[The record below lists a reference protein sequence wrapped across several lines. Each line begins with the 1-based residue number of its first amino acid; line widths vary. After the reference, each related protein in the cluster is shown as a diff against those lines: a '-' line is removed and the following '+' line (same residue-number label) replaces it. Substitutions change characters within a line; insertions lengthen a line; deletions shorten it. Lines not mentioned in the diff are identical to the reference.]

1 MNTTGDSNSASCSDK
16 RREAPSSPQMSR
28 AFTPFAAGDEDVD
41 GRAKTSGSDAV
52 LWTAKPGH
60 DEIVRRRVHRFVV
73 AALAILVIS
82 GAVAAWV
89 VSLGPLPLA
98 QAREV
103 STTILDRNGKLLRAY
118 AMADGRWRLPVDA
131 RAGVDPTYLK
141 LLLAYEDRR
150 FRSHA
155 GVDPLALSRAA
166 LQFLTRGH
174 IVSGGSTITMQLA
187 RLMEPRRARSVYAKI
202 RQIVRAIEIERQMSK
217 QQILDLYLAMAPFGG
232 NLEGIRAASIAYF
245 GKEPKRLSLAE
256 SALLVALPQS
266 PETRRLD
273 RYPEAARAA
282 RDRVLDR
289 MVEDNVV
296 SAEDAVTA
304 KAAPVPRLRRP
315 MPILA
320 PHSADQAMASV
331 KDASVIE
338 LTLDSSL
345 QKSLEALA
353 RDRAIAL
360 GQNIS
365 VAILAVD
372 NASGDVL
379 ARVGSPDY
387 FDDRRAGQIDMTRAV
402 RSPGSTLKPFIYGLA
417 FEDGFVHPESL
428 IDDRPIRFGSYA
440 PENFDMTFQGT
451 VPVRRALQMS
461 LNVPAVALLDRVG
474 ASRLSSRLKQAGANL
489 VLPKDEAPGL
499 AMGLGGVG
507 ITLQDLVQLYSGL
520 ARLGNTRPLREIA
533 SLRDDARDP
542 LRLLDQVAAWQVG
555 NVLLGTPPPEN
566 GVHNRIAFKTG
577 TSYGYRDAWSV
588 GFDGRITIG
597 VWVGRPD
604 GAPAPG
610 IVGRTAAAPILFDAF
625 ARTGKLPTPLPKPP
639 KGSLVA
645 SNARLPLPLRRYR
658 PLGELVRTDGE
669 QAPHIQFPLNGSRI
683 DTTGADGAPF
693 SAMPVKVAGGV
704 LPMTMLVNGVSVGE
718 FDGRRQRMIDPPG
731 PGFARLTVIDAKGAA
746 DTVVIRV
753 Q

>member
-1 MNTTGDSNSASCSDK
+1 MSAAIAIASAVRSE
-16 RREAPSSPQMSR
+16 RRWRRIKLAGSVS
-28 AFTPFAAGDEDVD
+28 AAAG
-41 GRAKTSGSDAV
+41 
-52 LWTAKPGH
+52 L
-60 DEIVRRRVHRFVV
+60 
-73 AALAILVIS
+73 ILM
-82 GAVAAWV
+82 GAFAAWV
-89 VSLGPLPLA
+89 ISLGPLPLA
-98 QAREV
+98 QARQI
-103 STTILDRNGKLLRAY
+103 SMTIVDRNGKLLRAY

-131 RAGVDPTYLK
+131 KTGVDPGYLK

-155 GVDPLALSRAA
+155 GVDPLALGRAA
-166 LQFLTRGH
+166 FQLVTRGH

-187 RLMEPRRARSVYAKI
+187 RLMEPRRERSVYAKL
-202 RQIVRAIEIERQMSK
+202 RQMVRALEIERQLNK
-217 QQILDLYLAMAPFGG
+217 DQILDLYLTLAPFGG
-232 NLEGIRAASIAYF
+232 NLEGVRAASIAYF
-245 GKEPKRLSLAE
+245 GKEPKRLSSAE

-273 RYPEAARAA
+273 RYPDAARAA

-289 MVEDNVV
+289 MVEDGRVPE
-296 SAEDAVTA
+296 EDAVQA
-304 KAAPVPRLRRP
+304 KATPVPRLRKP

-320 PHSADQAMASV
+320 PHSADQAIATV
-331 KDASVIE
+331 KDAPVIA

-345 QKSLEALA
+345 QKVLEALA
-353 RDRAIAL
+353 RDRAVAL
-360 GQNIS
+360 GPNIS
-365 VAILAVD
+365 VAMIAVD
-372 NASGDVL
+372 NESGDVL
-379 ARVGSPDY
+379 ARIGSPDY
-387 FDDRRAGQIDMTRAV
+387 FDDRRAGQVDMTRAV

-417 FEDGFVHPESL
+417 FEDGFVHTESL

-451 VPVRRALQMS
+451 VSVRKALQLS
-461 LNVPAVALLDRVG
+461 LNVPAIALLDRVG

-507 ITLQDLVQLYSGL
+507 VTLQDLVQLYSGL
-520 ARLGNTRPLREIA
+520 ARLGTTRPLREIVSA
-533 SLRDDARDP
+533 KDDQRDP
-542 LRLLDQVAAWQVG
+542 LRLMDQVAAWQVG
-555 NVLLGTPPPEN
+555 NVLIGTPPPEN
-566 GVHNRIAFKTG
+566 AAHNRIAFKTG

-604 GAPAPG
+604 GAPVPG
-610 IVGRTAAAPILFDAF
+610 LVGRTAAAPILFDAF
-625 ARTGKLPTPLPKPP
+625 ARTGKLPAALPKPP
-639 KGSLVA
+639 KGTLVA
-645 SNARLPLPLRRYR
+645 SNAKLPLPLRRFR
-658 PLGELVRTDGE
+658 PVGELVRAGGE

-683 DTTGADGAPF
+683 DVAGSGGAQF

-718 FDGRRQRMIDPPG
+718 IDGRRQRLIDPPG
-731 PGFARLTVIDAKGAA
+731 PGFARLTVIDATGAA
-746 DTVVIRV
+746 DTIVIRI

>member
-1 MNTTGDSNSASCSDK
+1 MSATGDKKSPSCPGLTRASTSFV
-16 RREAPSSPQMSR
+16 R
-28 AFTPFAAGDEDVD
+28 AREDVD
-41 GRAKTSGSDAV
+41 GRV
-52 LWTAKPGH
+52 KPGH
-60 DEIVRRRVHRFVV
+60 DGVGKRRAIRF
-73 AALAILVIS
+73 AAAAVIAILFIS
-82 GAVAAWV
+82 TAFAAWV

-98 QAREV
+98 QAGQV
-103 STTILDRNGKLLRAY
+103 STTIVDRNGKLLRAY

-131 RAGVDPTYLK
+131 KTGVDPGYLK

-150 FRSHA
+150 FLSHR
-155 GVDPLALSRAA
+155 GVDPLALGRAA
-166 LQFLTRGH
+166 LQLVTRGH

-187 RLMEPRRARSVYAKI
+187 RLLEPRRARSIHAKL
-202 RQIVRAIEIERQMSK
+202 RQMVRALEIERQLNK
-217 QQILDLYLAMAPFGG
+217 DEILDLYLTLAPYGG

-289 MVEDNVV
+289 MVEEGRV
-296 SAEDAVTA
+296 SEEDALQA
-304 KAAPVPRLRRP
+304 KAAPVPRLRKP

-320 PHSADQAMASV
+320 PHSADQAMATV
-331 KDASVIE
+331 KDAPVIR
-338 LTLDSSL
+338 LTLDASL
-345 QKSLEALA
+345 QKILEALA
-353 RDRAIAL
+353 RDRAITL
-360 GQNIS
+360 GPNVS
-365 VAILAVD
+365 VGILAVD

-387 FDDRRAGQIDMTRAV
+387 FDERRAGQVDMTRAV

-451 VPVRRALQMS
+451 VPVRKALQLS
-461 LNVPAVALLDRVG
+461 LNVPAIALLDRVG
-474 ASRLSSRLKQAGANL
+474 SSRLSSRLKQAGANL

-507 ITLQDLVQLYSGL
+507 VTLQDLVQLYSGL

-533 SLRDDARDP
+533 GESQRDSLR
-542 LRLLDQVAAWQVG
+542 LMDQVAAWQVG
-555 NVLLGTPPPEN
+555 NVLMGTPPPEN
-566 GVHNRIAFKTG
+566 APHNRIAFKTG
-577 TSYGYRDAWSV
+577 TSYGYRDAWSI
-588 GFDGRITIG
+588 GFDGRMTIG

-604 GAPAPG
+604 GAPVPG
-610 IVGRTAAAPILFDAF
+610 LVGRTAAAPILFDAF
-625 ARTGKLPTPLPKPP
+625 ARTGKLPAPLPRPP
-639 KGSLVA
+639 KDALLA
-645 SNARLPLPLRRYR
+645 SNARLPLPLRRFR
-658 PLGELVRTDGE
+658 AVGELVRTGGE

-683 DTTGADGAPF
+683 AVAGSGEA

-718 FDGRRQRMIDPPG
+718 IDGRRQRLVDPPG
-731 PGFARLTVIDAKGAA
+731 PGFTRLTVIDATGAA
-746 DTVVIRV
+746 DTVVVRI

>member
-1 MNTTGDSNSASCSDK
+1 MSSSMAIAPAP
-16 RREAPSSPQMSR
+16 RRERRWQRIKLLAAASAASSM
-28 AFTPFAAGDEDVD
+28 
-41 GRAKTSGSDAV
+41 
-52 LWTAKPGH
+52 
-60 DEIVRRRVHRFVV
+60 I
-73 AALAILVIS
+73 ALGVF
-82 GAVAAWV
+82 AAWV
-89 VSLGPLPLA
+89 ASLGPLPLA
-98 QAREV
+98 QAQQI
-103 STTILDRNGKLLRAY
+103 STTIVDRNGKLLRAY

-131 RAGVDPTYLK
+131 RTGVDPGYLK

-150 FRSHA
+150 FYSHA
-155 GVDPLALSRAA
+155 GVDPFALGRAA
-166 LQFLTRGH
+166 LQLVSRGH

-187 RLMEPRRARSVYAKI
+187 RLMEPRRERSISAKL
-202 RQIVRAIEIERQMSK
+202 RQMVRALEIERQLSK
-217 QQILDLYLAMAPFGG
+217 DQILDLYLALAPYGG
-232 NLEGIRAASIAYF
+232 NLEGVRAASIAYF

-256 SALLVALPQS
+256 AALLVALPQS
-266 PETRRLD
+266 PETRRAD
-273 RYPEAARAA
+273 RYPDVARSA

-289 MVEDNVV
+289 MVEDGRVPE
-296 SAEDAVTA
+296 EDAAQA
-304 KAAPVPRLRRP
+304 KAAPVPRLRKS

-320 PHSADQAMASV
+320 PHSADQAIATV
-331 KDASVIE
+331 KDSAVIR

-345 QKSLEALA
+345 QKALETLA

-360 GQNIS
+360 GPNIS
-365 VAILAVD
+365 LGIIAVD
-372 NASGDVL
+372 NDSGDVL
-379 ARVGSPDY
+379 ARIGSPDY
-387 FDDRRAGQIDMTRAV
+387 FDDRRAGQVDMTRAV

-451 VPVRRALQMS
+451 VPVRKALQLS
-461 LNVPAVALLDRVG
+461 LNVPAIALLDRVG
-474 ASRLSSRLKQAGANL
+474 ASRLSSRLKQAGADL
-489 VLPKDEAPGL
+489 VLPKDESPGL

-533 SLRDDARDP
+533 SDQPRDS
-542 LRLLDQVAAWQVG
+542 LRLMDQVAAWQVG
-555 NVLLGTPPPEN
+555 NVLIGTPPPEN

-604 GAPAPG
+604 GAPVLG
-610 IVGRTAAAPILFDAF
+610 LVGRTAAAPILFDAF
-625 ARTGKLPTPLPKPP
+625 ARTGRLLAALPKPP
-639 KGSLVA
+639 KGALLA
-645 SNARLPLPLRRYR
+645 SNAKLPLPLRRFR
-658 PLGELVRTDGE
+658 PVGELVRIGGE

-683 DTTGADGAPF
+683 DVDRSAGGQPP
-693 SAMPVKVAGGV
+693 AMPVKVAGGV
-704 LPMTMLVNGVSVGE
+704 LPMTMLVNGASVGE
-718 FDGRRQRMIDPPG
+718 IDGRRQRLVDPPG
-731 PGFARLTVIDAKGAA
+731 PGFARLTVIDATGAA

>member
-1 MNTTGDSNSASCSDK
+1 MW
-16 RREAPSSPQMSR
+16 
-28 AFTPFAAGDEDVD
+28 FAA
-41 GRAKTSGSDAV
+41 T
-52 LWTAKPGH
+52 
-60 DEIVRRRVHRFVV
+60 V
-73 AALAILVIS
+73 AIAIMLIS
-82 GAVAAWV
+82 AAFAGWV
-89 VSLGPLPLA
+89 VSLGPLPLE
-98 QAREV
+98 QARQV
-103 STTILDRNGKLLRAY
+103 STSVVDRNGKLLRAY

-131 RAGVDPTYLK
+131 KTAVDPGYLK

-155 GVDPLALSRAA
+155 GVDPLALGRAA
-166 LQFLTRGH
+166 FQLVTRGH

-187 RLMEPRRARSVYAKI
+187 RLMEPRRERSVYAKL
-202 RQIVRAIEIERQMSK
+202 RQMVRAIEIERQLSK
-217 QQILDLYLAMAPFGG
+217 DQILDLYLALAPFGG
-232 NLEGIRAASIAYF
+232 NLEGVRAASIAYF

-273 RYPEAARAA
+273 RYPGAAQAARN
-282 RDRVLDR
+282 RVLDR
-289 MVEDNVV
+289 MVEEGQV
-296 SAEDAVTA
+296 SDEDAVQA
-304 KAAPVPRLRRP
+304 KAVAVPKLRKP

-320 PHSADQAMASV
+320 PHSADQAVATV
-331 KDASVIE
+331 KDTPVIR

-345 QKSLEALA
+345 QKVLEALA
-353 RDRAIAL
+353 RDRALAL
-360 GQNIS
+360 GSNIS
-365 VAILAVD
+365 VGIVAVD
-372 NASGDVL
+372 NESGDVL

-387 FDDRRAGQIDMTRAV
+387 FDDRRAGQVDMTRAV

-451 VPVRRALQMS
+451 VPVRKALQMS
-461 LNVPAVALLDRVG
+461 LNVPAVVLLDRVG

-507 ITLQDLVQLYSGL
+507 ITLQDLTQLYSGL
-520 ARLGNTRPLREIA
+520 ARLGNTRPLREIV
-533 SLRDDARDP
+533 RTPEDGRET
-542 LRLLDQVAAWQVG
+542 LRLMDQVAAWQVG
-555 NVLLGTPPPEN
+555 NVLMGTPPPEN
-566 GVHNRIAFKTG
+566 GVRNRIAFKTG

-604 GAPAPG
+604 GAPVPG
-610 IVGRTAAAPILFDAF
+610 LVGRTAAAPILFDAF
-625 ARTGKLPTPLPKPP
+625 ARTGKLAVPLPKPP
-639 KGSLVA
+639 KGALLA
-645 SNARLPLPLRRYR
+645 SNAKLPLPLRRFR
-658 PLGELVRTDGE
+658 PVGELVRTNGE

-683 DTTGADGAPF
+683 DVDRSASAQF

-718 FDGRRQRMIDPPG
+718 IDGRRQRLVDPPG
-731 PGFARLTVIDAKGAA
+731 PGFARLTVIDATGAA
-746 DTVVIRV
+746 DTVVIRI